1 MTRQISKYHQT
12 NAMRRFLR
20 YWAIR
25 LLGREFMAL
34 SGRAKFVGLWWCL
47 SLMVICGYAEQQQ
60 QWPLLIITANFAGS
74 CFAVMATFKSVG
86 K

>member
-1 MTRQISKYHQT
+1 MK
-12 NAMRRFLR
+12 RFLK

-25 LLGREFMAL
+25 LLGREFIAL
-34 SGRAKFVGLWWCL
+34 PGRAKLVGLWWCL

-60 QWPLLIITANFAGS
+60 LWPLLLITANFAGS
-74 CFAVMATFKSVG
+74 CFAVMGTFKRVG